1 MLVPHKVFI
10 AMFIWVIAAI
20 LISLYSGAEVLVTL
34 ILIGLLVTRELSD
47 DVLDRELKNRVDFF
61 IYACLV
67 LFAVV
72 VVRRIWLILV

>member
-1 MLVPHKVFI
+1 
-10 AMFIWVIAAI
+10 MFIWVIAAI

-34 ILIGLLVTRELSD
+34 ILIGLLVTRELLD

>member
-1 MLVPHKVFI
+1 
-10 AMFIWVIAAI
+10 MFIWVIAAI